1 LSRLRVH
8 VEGETEER
16 FVDYILAPYL
26 YHHGY
31 TSVTARLLG
40 NARQRNKRGG
50 ITKWDLVRKEITSD
64 LKADKELMVTTMV
77 DYYGLPTTW
86 PGRAEAPT
94 LPFPDRAGSVERE
107 ILDDV
112 SGELGDSFDRRRF
125 IPYVVMHEFEGLLFS
140 DPEGF
145 GRSIGKGDLSPSFQA
160 IRNEFD
166 TPEQINDS
174 PDTAPSKRVLGLFPG
189 YQKPLLGTL
198 AAQDI
203 GLDAIR
209 RECAQFSDWIERLED
224 RAQ

>member
-1 LSRLRVH
+1 
-8 VEGETEER
+8 
-16 FVDYILAPYL
+16 
-26 YHHGY
+26 
-31 TSVTARLLG
+31 
-40 NARQRNKRGG
+40 
-50 ITKWDLVRKEITSD
+50 
-64 LKADKELMVTTMV
+64 
-77 DYYGLPTTW
+77 
-86 PGRAEAPT
+86 
-94 LPFPDRAGSVERE
+94 
-107 ILDDV
+107 
-112 SGELGDSFDRRRF
+112 
-125 IPYVVMHEFEGLLFS
+125 MHEFEGLLFS

-145 GRSIGKGDLSPSFQA
+145 GKSIGKGDLTPSFQA